1 MTCPKIEPG
10 ITKTFNFSLRFGRA
24 GASVRD
30 LAGDVIKGYLKKYPF
45 QLNWTDRRPIAMIF
59 LASSG
64 IKTPTNPRRWIMN
77 FGKLDVTTDEGKADY
92 RRALLELADN
102 GIKVLKEANAQ
113 GMITWD
119 PEGQEFVNCTYYG
132 CPQLTPTL
140 APETEFSGAN
150 GLKAIDEYFARFRA
164 AGLKVGVCIRPQ
176 EITMKN
182 GKPQQE
188 AADDE
193 HAAEVLKKKITYA
206 KKRWGCTLFY
216 VDSTVTQM
224 RSLDPAVFKMVAETY
239 PDVLLMPENESMRY
253 FAYSAP
259 LNSYFHHKVTSTPA
273 GARTVYPKAFSVL
286 MAPDG
291 DEPEDHDA
299 LVAAVRNG
307 DILLFNGWYNNP
319 GVAKIKDLYREAA
332 AQDTPASW

>member
-1 MTCPKIEPG
+1 
-10 ITKTFNFSLRFGRA
+10 
-24 GASVRD
+24 
-30 LAGDVIKGYLKKYPF
+30 
-45 QLNWTDRRPIAMIF
+45 
-59 LASSG
+59 
-64 IKTPTNPRRWIMN
+64 
-77 FGKLDVTTDEGKADY
+77 
-92 RRALLELADN
+92 
-102 GIKVLKEANAQ
+102 
-113 GMITWD
+113 MITWD
-119 PEGQEFVNCTYYG
+119 PEGQEFFFFFYYG

-273 GARTVYPKAFSVL
+273 GARTVYPKAFS
-286 MAPDG
+286 AHG
-291 DEPEDHDA
+291 A
-299 LVAAVRNG
+299 
-307 DILLFNGWYNNP
+307 
-319 GVAKIKDLYREAA
+319 
-332 AQDTPASW
+332 